1 MPYLTIAPSGNKGR
15 GVFTT
20 KPIAEGE
27 TIEISPVVVLS
38 AKDRKHIEE
47 TKLFHYIFEWGKS
60 RKKAAMALGYIS
72 VYNHSYDA
80 NCEYE
85 MDFEAETI
93 TVKTIKII
101 AKGEE
106 LSINYNAVPNDTTEV
121 WFHHL
126 IEQRDMANR

>member
-20 KPIAEGE
+20 QAIAKGQI
-27 TIEISPVVVLS
+27 IEISPVVVLS
-38 AKDRKHIEE
+38 AKDRKHIEK
-47 TKLFHYIFEWGKS
+47 TQLFNYIFEWGKS
-60 RKKAAMALGYIS
+60 RRKAAVALGYVS
-72 VYNHSYDA
+72 VYNHSYNS

-85 MDFEAETI
+85 MDFDDNTI
-93 TVKTIKII
+93 SIKTVKPI

-106 LSINYNAVPNDTTEV
+106 LSINYNADPNDSTQV

-126 IEQRDMANR
+126 IEDQH